1 MRGMERSL
9 RARVIDAV
17 EFEYTRAWKPH
28 LGEHAL
34 KDHLAWLD
42 SVGYTCFWQ
51 GNRGALAQI
60 SAGCYQEETRNR
72 FGFARGNAVCTHRAD
87 AIAVLDGIAQ
97 EGEARRRRECTRSGA
112 SFANG
117 KRMTR
122 SDAKAWCGPRWKPA
136 VASA

>member
-1 MRGMERSL
+1 MGVFG
-9 RARVIDAV
+9 ANFPAIYITGA
-17 EFEYTRAWKPH
+17 TI
-28 LGEHAL
+28 AL
-34 KDHLAWLD
+34 KSPDDAK
-42 SVGYTCFWQ
+42 
-51 GNRGALAQI
+51 R
-60 SAGCYQEETRNR
+60 AG
-72 FGFARGNAVCTHRAD
+72 
-87 AIAVLDGIAQ
+87 AVLDGIAQ